1 MLKTGCKLAISH
13 LVVTCQQVATNLL
26 ISSSYNKSVKIR
38 LVATC
43 HLQTCYNLLKQLAA
57 SLWITSFDNQLAIS
71 LVTYSSDLHQTCHQ
85 QVSTSHA
92 NASWYWLVDN
102 KTPLQEFNRRIFSC
116 VEALIT
122 TFTKCQTDPSVRM
135 IYSFQMLHR

>member
-1 MLKTGCKLAISH
+1 MLKTCCKLAISH
-13 LVVTCQQVATNLL
+13 LVVTCQQVATNLS

-38 LVATC
+38 LVASC

-57 SLWITSFDNQLAIS
+57 SLWITGFDNQLAIS
-71 LVTYSSDLHQTCHQ
+71 LVTTCIRLVINTLSQAMQTHPDIGLLITI
-85 QVSTSHA
+85 VI
-92 NASWYWLVDN
+92 
-102 KTPLQEFNRRIFSC
+102 PLQEFNRRIFGC

-122 TFTKCQTDPSVRM
+122 TFTKCQTDPSVQM